1 MVSKLDQSVGDVV
14 SALRTKGMLHN
25 SIVLFMSDN
34 GAPTF
39 GVHSNRG
46 SNFPLRGVSWF
57 NFVQKKVHLY
67 ENVKPLRSSST
78 HSSLSPPSSWCR
90 LWIHTV
96 ILSLPWFSSVLVSF
110 WFYHRT
116 HFGILSSGI
125 HFSVFMFCFL
135 LIVLQNFH
143 NVCSLNTS

>member
-1 MVSKLDQSVGDVV
+1 MLAAMVSKLDQSVGDVV
-14 SALRTKGMLHN
+14 AALRTKGMLHN

-67 ENVKPLRSSST
+67 QNVKPLSSSST
-78 HSSLSPPSSWCR
+78 PSSLSPPSSWCR
-90 LWIHTV
+90 LWMHML
-96 ILSLPWFSSVLVSF
+96 ILSLLRISSVLVSF
-110 WFYHRT
+110 WFYCRIC
-116 HFGILSSGI
+116 FGILLSGI
-125 HFSVFMFCFL
+125 HFVCVYVLFCTNCIPDL
-135 LIVLQNFH
+135 
-143 NVCSLNTS
+143 S

>member
-46 SNFPLRGVSWF
+46 SNFPLRGVS
-57 NFVQKKVHLY
+57 
-67 ENVKPLRSSST
+67 
-78 HSSLSPPSSWCR
+78 
-90 LWIHTV
+90 
-96 ILSLPWFSSVLVSF
+96 
-110 WFYHRT
+110 
-116 HFGILSSGI
+116 
-125 HFSVFMFCFL
+125 
-135 LIVLQNFH
+135 
-143 NVCSLNTS
+143 